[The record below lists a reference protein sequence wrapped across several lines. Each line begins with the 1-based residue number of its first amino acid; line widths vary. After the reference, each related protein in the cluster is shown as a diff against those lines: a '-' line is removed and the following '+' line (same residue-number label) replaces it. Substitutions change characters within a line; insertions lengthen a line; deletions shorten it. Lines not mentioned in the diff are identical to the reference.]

1 MIIKKYFF
9 AAASPRALREFALN
23 HSVFFALTVNTLTGI
38 LTLPIAT
45 LPLLNTLSIP
55 LLLLLAVLFGPFPSL
70 LVSSV
75 YPLIE
80 YWVGRKL
87 GSKTSFDDLFRIF
100 AWSFFPVGLVSMLS
114 WLVIIFMQN
123 TLGDISRLVTM
134 TPLLFAL
141 FFSVLFY
148 CFNVFSSHQLSK
160 TKGVVSML
168 TTFIL
173 FIFIPTTIIVLI
185 LLTVQTIKQYLARH
199 RSENVMAGEVIFTNF
214 RKAAVAIVFF
224 YAVLFSWIV
233 VYDDKLD
240 PPVAKALGTP
250 LPDIFYLDNSWPA
263 LLAFT
268 SATGGPPFVEEETR
282 LRAIRATLT
291 EDDGTTCDRNAA
303 MAEHPKELSFLGKL
317 PEFYTR
323 RDNGIWKYGSA
334 HPAEVDKL
342 CRDNSDL
349 LHRYDDLY
357 NYHQFTEPLDCG
369 YSTPVPHFSPLR
381 SIQKVKLLQIART
394 AQTAQTTRGGDF
406 RGALLEVQKD
416 AEFWRLVAGE
426 SKTLINK
433 LVALSML
440 ATDFQLVAEL
450 GLQQQPDP
458 DEWQLMQ
465 AILRPFDQGES
476 SFAGTLNGEAI
487 FSLLSFKALAREA
500 KKDPLVN
507 SALLKPNAT
516 RNGIY
521 SYYQKAIALAEM
533 SPPNFASSA
542 ALLEDAGSPIS
553 NWSFIYNPIGEILN
567 NIARPNIAEY
577 IERGHKIECLRRLA
591 LLKILSVKER
601 IAPKNMQQ
609 FLDTYKADY
618 GNPYT
623 GESMNWD
630 AQQNKIFIKQIL
642 EEKDVEIYL

>member
-1 MIIKKYFF
+1 MIIKKCLL

-23 HSVFFALTVNTLTGI
+23 QSAFFALAVNVLTGI
-38 LTLPIAT
+38 LTMPIAT
-45 LPLLNTLSIP
+45 LPLLDTVSIP

-70 LVSSV
+70 LISTV

-87 GSKTSFDDLFRIF
+87 GSKTSFEDLFRIF

-114 WLVIIFMQN
+114 WLAIIFMQD
-123 TLGDISRLVTM
+123 TLGDIPRLATL

-148 CFNVFSSHQLSK
+148 CFNVFSIHQISK

-173 FIFIPTTIIVLI
+173 FIFIPTTISILI
-185 LLTVQTIKQYLARH
+185 LLTVQTIKLYLARH
-199 RSENVMAGEVIFTNF
+199 RSENAMTREVIFTNF
-214 RKAAVAIVFF
+214 RKGAVALVFF

-240 PPVAKALGTP
+240 PPVAKALATP
-250 LPDIFYLDNSWPA
+250 LPDIFYVDNSWLA

-282 LRAIRATLT
+282 LRAIRADLIKN
-291 EDDGTTCDRNAA
+291 DDTTCDRNAA
-303 MAEHPKELSFLGKL
+303 TTEHQKELSFLGKL

-323 RDNGIWKYGSA
+323 KDNGIWEYGSA
-334 HPAEVDKL
+334 HPAEVDQL
-342 CRDNSDL
+342 RRDNTDL
-349 LHRYDDLY
+349 LHRYENLY
-357 NYHQFTEPLDCG
+357 NYHQFTEPLNCG

-381 SIQKVKLLQIART
+381 SMQKVKLLQIART
-394 AQTAQTTRGGDF
+394 AQGGDI

-416 AEFWRLVAGE
+416 AEFWRLVARE

-433 LVALSML
+433 LVSLSML

-450 GLQQQPDP
+450 GVQQQPNP

-487 FSLLSFKALAREA
+487 FSLLSFKAIALTA

-516 RNGIY
+516 KNGIY
-521 SYYQKAIALAEM
+521 SYYQKTIALAEM
-533 SPPNFASSA
+533 TPPNFASSA
-542 ALLEDAGSPIS
+542 ALLEDAASPIR
-553 NWSFIYNPIGEILN
+553 NWSFIYNPVGEILN

-577 IERGHKIECLRRLA
+577 IARGHKIECLRRLA

-609 FLDTYKADY
+609 FLEAYKADY

>member
-1 MIIKKYFF
+1 MIIKKYLL

-23 HSVFFALTVNTLTGI
+23 QSIYFALAVNMLTGI
-38 LTLPIAT
+38 LTLPIVT
-45 LPLLNTLSIP
+45 LPLLDTLSIP

-70 LVSSV
+70 LVSTV

-114 WLVIIFMQN
+114 WLAIIFMQD
-123 TLGDISRLVTM
+123 TLGDFSRLATL
-134 TPLLFAL
+134 TPLLLAL

-160 TKGVVSML
+160 TKSVVSML

-173 FIFIPTTIIVLI
+173 FIFIPTAISVLI
-185 LLTVQTIKQYLARH
+185 LLTVQTIKLYLARH

-214 RKAAVAIVFF
+214 RKVAVAIVFF

-233 VYDDKLD
+233 VYDDELD
-240 PPVAKALGTP
+240 PPVAKALATP
-250 LPDIFYLDNSWPA
+250 LPDIFYLDNSWLA
-263 LLAFT
+263 LLAFN
-268 SATGGPPFVEEETR
+268 SATGGPPFVEEETK
-282 LRAIRATLT
+282 LRAIRAALT
-291 EDDGTTCDRNAA
+291 EEDDTICDRNAA

-323 RDNGIWKYGSA
+323 KDNGIWEYVAA
-334 HPAEVDKL
+334 HRAEVDKL
-342 CRDNSDL
+342 RRDNTDL
-349 LHRYDDLY
+349 LQRYDNLY
-357 NYHQFTEPLDCG
+357 DYHQFTEPLDCG
-369 YSTPVPHFSPLR
+369 YSTPVIHFSPLR
-381 SIQKVKLLQIART
+381 SMQKVKFLQIARI
-394 AQTAQTTRGGDF
+394 AQTAQGGDI

-433 LVALSML
+433 LVSLSML

-450 GLQQQPDP
+450 GVQQQLDR
-458 DEWQLMQ
+458 DEWQLVQ

-476 SFAGTLNGEAI
+476 SFADTLNGEAI
-487 FSLLSFKALAREA
+487 FSLLSFKAIVRAA
-500 KKDPLVN
+500 KEDPLTN

-521 SYYQKAIALAEM
+521 AYYQKTIALAEM
-533 SPPNFASSA
+533 TPPNFASSA
-542 ALLEDAGSPIS
+542 ALLEDAASPIR

-567 NIARPNIAEY
+567 NIAKPNIAEY
-577 IERGHKIECLRRLA
+577 VERGHKIESLRRLA
-591 LLKILSVKER
+591 LLKILSAKEG

-618 GNPYT
+618 GNPFT

-630 AQQNKIFIKQIL
+630 AQQNKIFMKQIL

>member
-1 MIIKKYFF
+1 MIIKKYLL

-23 HSVFFALTVNTLTGI
+23 QSIYFALAVNVLTGI
-38 LTLPIAT
+38 LTLPIVT
-45 LPLLNTLSIP
+45 LPLLNTVSIP

-70 LVSSV
+70 LVSTV

-114 WLVIIFMQN
+114 WLAIIFMQDKP
-123 TLGDISRLVTM
+123 GDISRLATL

-148 CFNVFSSHQLSK
+148 CFNVFSIHQLSK

-173 FIFIPTTIIVLI
+173 FIFIPTTISVLI
-185 LLTVQTIKQYLARH
+185 LLTVQTIKLYLTRH

-214 RKAAVAIVFF
+214 RKVAVAIVFF

-233 VYDDKLD
+233 VYDDELD
-240 PPVAKALGTP
+240 PPVAKALATP
-250 LPDIFYLDNSWPA
+250 LPDIFYLGNSWLA

-268 SATGGPPFVEEETR
+268 SATGGPPFVEEETK
-282 LRAIRATLT
+282 LRAIRAALT
-291 EDDGTTCDRNAA
+291 EEDGTICDRNAT

-323 RDNGIWKYGSA
+323 KDNGIWEYGTA

-342 CRDNSDL
+342 RRDNTDL
-349 LHRYDDLY
+349 LHRYDNLY
-357 NYHQFTEPLDCG
+357 NYHQFTEPLNCG
-369 YSTPVPHFSPLR
+369 YSTPVIHFSPIR
-381 SIQKVKLLQIART
+381 SMQKVKFLQIARI
-394 AQTAQTTRGGDF
+394 AQTAQGGDI

-426 SKTLINK
+426 SKTLFNK
-433 LVALSML
+433 LVSLSML

-450 GLQQQPDP
+450 GVQQQPDP
-458 DEWQLMQ
+458 DEWQLVQ

-476 SFAGTLNGEAI
+476 SFADTLNGEAI
-487 FSLLSFKALAREA
+487 FSLLSFKAIVRAANE
-500 KKDPLVN
+500 DPLTN

-521 SYYQKAIALAEM
+521 AYYQKTIALAEM
-533 SPPNFASSA
+533 TPPNFASSA
-542 ALLEDAGSPIS
+542 ALLEDAASPIR
-553 NWSFIYNPIGEILN
+553 NWSFIYNPVGEILN

-577 IERGHKIECLRRLA
+577 IERGHKIESLRRLA
-591 LLKILSVKER
+591 LLKILSVKEG

-609 FLDTYKADY
+609 FLDAYKADY
-618 GNPYT
+618 GNPFT
-623 GESMNWD
+623 CESMSWD